1 MKGSLSINTNFLPYA
16 GPSEQGLQGLPNQNF
31 VNNTSKTF
39 YLKKALE
46 IDICTCPQIFKP
58 SYGPA
63 LLLQP
68 KPRPYVTPGKCV
80 LRIKNFNLS
89 SFLTPN
95 NPNHCIY
102 VLFFFLLIPNGRQ
115 FYYCG
120 RVVRDFEREAKTMCN
135 F

>member
-16 GPSEQGLQGLPNQNF
+16 GPSDQGLQGFPNQNF
-31 VNNTSKTF
+31 FSNTIKTF
-39 YLKKALE
+39 YL
-46 IDICTCPQIFKP
+46 INICPRPQIFKP

-95 NPNHCIY
+95 NPNFCIY
-102 VLFFFLLIPNGRQ
+102 VLFFILLIPNVRQ
-115 FYYCG
+115 FYYYIL
-120 RVVRDFEREAKTMCN
+120 
-135 F
+135 